1 MAVLSDSLTRQ
12 TRKYRLQNRESSRHA
27 DSLLKMPCTFFFF
40 FPPKRYLKSL
50 LMIAYVILEN
60 NSRKNKEFLRKSE
73 NMGGVTKEYK
83 MNDKILIVE
92 DDKGIVKHLT
102 ELLIEEGYAVEAVGT
117 KQEALLKAETG
128 GFSLVLIDLTLPDG
142 NGYTVCT
149 VFRQQKIP
157 VIFLTAAD
165 DEASVV
171 TGFQLGA
178 EDYVTKPFRAGELL
192 CRIRL
197 ALHREKKD
205 SFLLRLLDVEID
217 ILKGTVKKKGEELFL
232 TALEYRLLLVF
243 AGHPKEVLTRERLL
257 NEIWDA
263 AGEYVNDNTLTVYIK
278 RIREKI
284 EDDVNHPTIIQTVR
298 GIGYKIGSM
307 SH

>member
-1 MAVLSDSLTRQ
+1 
-12 TRKYRLQNRESSRHA
+12 
-27 DSLLKMPCTFFFF
+27 
-40 FPPKRYLKSL
+40 
-50 LMIAYVILEN
+50 MIAYVILEN

-142 NGYTVCT
+142 NVYTVCT

-243 AGHPKEVLTRERLL
+243 AGHPKEVRTRERLL
-257 NEIWDA
+257 DEIWDA
-263 AGEYVNDNTLTVYIK
+263 AGAYVNDNTLTVYIK
-278 RIREKI
+278 RLREKL
-284 EDDVNHPTIIQTVR
+284 EKDPTKPQLIQTVR
-298 GIGYKIGSM
+298 GIGYRAGEADEITK
-307 SH
+307 

>member
-1 MAVLSDSLTRQ
+1 MIPPGYLPGCQ
-12 TRKYRLQNRESSRHA
+12 THPESS
-27 DSLLKMPCTFFFF
+27 LI
-40 FPPKRYLKSL
+40 
-50 LMIAYVILEN
+50 IAYVIFEN

-257 NEIWDA
+257 DEIWDA

-278 RIREKI
+278 RLREKL
-284 EDDVNHPTIIQTVR
+284 EKDPTKPQLIQTVR
-298 GIGYKIGSM
+298 GIGYRAGEADEITK
-307 SH
+307 

>member
-1 MAVLSDSLTRQ
+1 
-12 TRKYRLQNRESSRHA
+12 
-27 DSLLKMPCTFFFF
+27 
-40 FPPKRYLKSL
+40 
-50 LMIAYVILEN
+50 
-60 NSRKNKEFLRKSE
+60 
-73 NMGGVTKEYK
+73 

-102 ELLIEEGYAVEAVGT
+102 GLLIEEGYAVEAVGT

-205 SFLLRLLDVEID
+205 SFLLKLLDVEID

-232 TALEYRLLLVF
+232 TALEYRLLLLF

-257 NEIWDA
+257 DEIWDA

-278 RIREKI
+278 RLREKL
-284 EDDVNHPTIIQTVR
+284 EKDPTKPQLIQTVR
-298 GIGYKIGSM
+298 GIGYRAGEADEITK
-307 SH
+307 

>member
-1 MAVLSDSLTRQ
+1 
-12 TRKYRLQNRESSRHA
+12 
-27 DSLLKMPCTFFFF
+27 
-40 FPPKRYLKSL
+40 
-50 LMIAYVILEN
+50 
-60 NSRKNKEFLRKSE
+60 
-73 NMGGVTKEYK
+73 

-232 TALEYRLLLVF
+232 TALEYRLLLLF

-257 NEIWDA
+257 DEIWDA

-278 RIREKI
+278 RLREKL
-284 EDDVNHPTIIQTVR
+284 EKDPTKPQLIQTVR
-298 GIGYKIGSM
+298 GIGYRAGEADEITK
-307 SH
+307 